1 MLDPQELSRTAS
13 AFGVAEE
20 QVRRDHLIS
29 HVLAALAQLGALNE
43 ETASLVQRVTGWAV
57 GPYVFRS
64 LPKFDW
70 HSQLAHQTHDLPP
83 AADCLTQVRDSY
95 ADALNWNHD

>member
-29 HVLAALAQLGALNE
+29 HILAALAVW
-43 ETASLVQRVTGWAV
+43 TCR
-57 GPYVFRS
+57 
-64 LPKFDW
+64 
-70 HSQLAHQTHDLPP
+70 
-83 AADCLTQVRDSY
+83 
-95 ADALNWNHD
+95 